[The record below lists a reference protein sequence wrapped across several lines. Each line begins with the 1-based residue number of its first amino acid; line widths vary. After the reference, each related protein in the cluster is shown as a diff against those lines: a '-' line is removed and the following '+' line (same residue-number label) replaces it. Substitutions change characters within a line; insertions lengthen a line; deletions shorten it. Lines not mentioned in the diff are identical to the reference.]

1 MLHFLLI
8 GALLGLAAGFSP
20 GPLLALVVAETL
32 NHGFRAGLRTAL
44 SPLVTDLPI
53 VLISLLLIKPLQAS
67 DLLLG
72 GISLFG
78 GCFLLFLGVQC
89 FKTGD
94 LPAVER
100 GLHSRSLLKGVLT
113 NALSPHPYLFWIG
126 VGAPLVTSAADSS
139 YSGAGLL
146 IGGFYLCLVGSKI
159 LIALL
164 VERGRSFLGGR
175 LYRLIMLALG
185 ALIILL
191 ALLMYHRGLQLLEV
205 LP

>member
-8 GALLGLAAGFSP
+8 GALLGLTAGFSP

-44 SPLVTDLPI
+44 SPLLTDLPI
-53 VLISLLLIKPLQAS
+53 VLVSLLLIRPLQQS

-72 GISLFG
+72 VISLVG
-78 GCFLLFLGVQC
+78 GSFLLFLGIPCFMTRVLPQVQGGS
-89 FKTGD
+89 T
-94 LPAVER
+94 
-100 GLHSRSLLKGVLT
+100 SRSLLKGVLT

-139 YSGAGLL
+139 YSNAGLL

-159 LIALL
+159 LVALL
-164 VERGRSFLGGR
+164 VERGRTFLGGR
-175 LYRLIMLALG
+175 LYRTILSLLG
-185 ALIILL
+185 AVIILL
-191 ALLMYHRGLQLLEV
+191 ALLMYYQGLQLLK
-205 LP
+205 LFP